1 MYFPKPSCK
10 DWLSG
15 GRDPAL
21 GHRTGGVQH
30 FIPVKSQLSES
41 QRAGLKSALGEC
53 GLHECPLLEL
63 HVSQRLKAQRALT
76 DSLSDSSSLC
86 RLEQAG
92 TLSQSLLILQRLEQ

>member
-1 MYFPKPSCK
+1 MYFPNTSCK

-15 GRDPAL
+15 GQDPAL

-76 DSLSDSSSLC
+76 DYLSLTAPHCAD
-86 RLEQAG
+86 
-92 TLSQSLLILQRLEQ
+92 